1 MFALGSVKLP
11 MIRALSAVLCRVV
24 GMLQSLSDD
33 DAPRRMPGRPWKPGQ
48 SGNPNGR
55 RGERKVNGMTL
66 PELARAMTHEA
77 LEAVRTVLADP
88 DVSHATRLQAAD
100 IVLRRGW
107 GDAPRS
113 DDSLQRDLTVI
124 VQQLTVVPQPVPGVL
139 NSPIA
144 GHVCLPAAEVVGEV
158 SQ

>member
-1 MFALGSVKLP
+1 
-11 MIRALSAVLCRVV
+11 
-24 GMLQSLSDD
+24 MLQSTDVERPTREKRLGGTT
-33 DAPRRMPGRPWKPGQ
+33 GRGWMPGQ
-48 SGNPNGR
+48 SGNPRGR
-55 RGERKVNGMTL
+55 ANERVVDGKTL

-88 DVSHATRLQAAD
+88 NVSHTTRLQAAD

-113 DDSLQRDLTVI
+113 DASLQRDLTVI

-139 NSPIA
+139 TSPIA
-144 GHVCLPAAEVVGEV
+144 GHVCLPAAEVVDKV